1 MAGLAAGGG
10 GHHLPSDGPGGGGP
24 AGGPSPDPG
33 GAALRPQLRHRGLRG
48 AATLDPHPAAVA
60 AARCADDVALQPA
73 GGVGGGPA
81 TAGPDRPAGPV
92 ASHRHVASPF
102 PGRGT
107 ADHYEHRRRRHPGR
121 PAGGRAAAVRRRP
134 DRRPATGGPA
144 GSARSPGDRRRAG
157 SHSGAADLPGD
168 GGGVVPQP
176 RQAGPGRVRR
186 RSATR
191 WSATRPSPTSLRLTA
206 GQRAGRRAAAGRR
219 GYSYQVPAP
228 AQPGEAAAPSLRSD
242 DWRTAADAGWQA
254 AAAAAKPTSGGAT
267 KSGLPKRVPQAQLVP
282 GSVDTR
288 PPSAA
293 QRRSPDEI
301 RGLLSAYHRGVQR
314 GRASG
319 GHPQ

>member
-10 GHHLPSDGPGGGGP
+10 RRHLPRMGLAVVGP

-48 AATLDPHPAAVA
+48 AATLDPHPAAAA

-191 WSATRPSPTSLRLTA
+191 GRHAQPYQPPASPPGSAPAA
-206 GQRAGRRAAAGRR
+206 GQPPVGG